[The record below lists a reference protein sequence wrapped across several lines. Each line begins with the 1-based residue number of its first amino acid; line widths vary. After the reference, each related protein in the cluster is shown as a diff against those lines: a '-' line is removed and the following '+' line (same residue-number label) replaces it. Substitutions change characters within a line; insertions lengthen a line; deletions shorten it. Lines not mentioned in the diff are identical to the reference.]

1 MHVVEVLLLAGSG
14 QQAAMPWLLLDT
26 PGTASYR
33 VSNRCRSIVPVSA
46 LLLSTDAVCAQVI
59 LQLMPTYLTPTATA
73 VCIHLGTNVPAAS
86 GNRAVQRSTPRN
98 TRVSERAEYSHGQKQ
113 NVSSKQQ
120 KDGRHMDPSAQALK
134 QGPRSLHAASISS
147 LMYWLLPLCLC
158 FMPSHHESGKP
169 PFGRSFTQ
177 IPDLT
182 VQ

>member
-1 MHVVEVLLLAGSG
+1 MHVIVPKREPGAEETRMHVVEVLLLAGSG

-86 GNRAVQRSTPRN
+86 GNRAVQRSTPR
-98 TRVSERAEYSHGQKQ
+98 TVSYTH
-113 NVSSKQQ
+113 
-120 KDGRHMDPSAQALK
+120 LT
-134 QGPRSLHAASISS
+134 
-147 LMYWLLPLCLC
+147 LPT
-158 FMPSHHESGKP
+158 K
-169 PFGRSFTQ
+169 R
-177 IPDLT
+177 I
-182 VQ
+182 V